1 MRRADIVTAGLLLL
15 LGLVTI
21 LVIIPIYVPAGGR
34 DGELSPAFMPY
45 VAAVLGTGAAALL
58 LLTRLAREPADEE
71 PAPLQKGSWLFIAT
85 VVAVLAVTFLLMDV
99 FGFLAGATVIVAGF
113 MALARADMKL
123 IIATAISFP
132 VALWLL
138 FDKLLG
144 FPLP

>member
-1 MRRADIVTAGLLLL
+1 MRRADLVTAGLFFL

-21 LVIIPIYVPAGGR
+21 LVVIPSYVTGGTR

-45 VAAVLGTGAAALL
+45 VAAVLGTAAAALL
-58 LLTRLAREPADEE
+58 LLARLARKPAEEE

-85 VVAVLAVTFLLMDV
+85 AAAVLAVTFLLMDV
-99 FGFLAGATVIVAGF
+99 FGFLVGATAIVAGF
-113 MALARADMKL
+113 MALARADIKVMVG
-123 IIATAISFP
+123 TAIAFP